1 MCDRIPMLE
10 SAIRITESDVEHLS
24 GLFKKCKESTKKKYK
39 CYLISDQ
46 INDKKKTVD
55 ALKVSLQK
63 HTELCTMYQRLSDGD
78 N

>member
-1 MCDRIPMLE
+1 MCDRIPLIE

-46 INDKKKTVD
+46 INDKKKTLD
-55 ALKVSLQK
+55 FLKESLQEN
-63 HTELCTMYQRLSDGD
+63 TELCNMYEQLGNGS

>member
-1 MCDRIPMLE
+1 MCDRIPLLE
-10 SAIRITESDVEHLS
+10 SAIRITESDVEHLT

-46 INDKKKTVD
+46 INDKKKTLEF
-55 ALKVSLQK
+55 LKESLQEN
-63 HTELCTMYQRLSDGD
+63 TELCNMYEQLGNGS